1 MLQTRIVRFAVL
13 AFAVVAPISSFAQVR
28 TSEQPAFQPSFSLDQ
43 VVPQYRPFVAQPVA
57 ARVPLAVKP
66 ALDTDAGFTASMDQ
80 VLDRAIYKAPRKR
93 VADFAM
99 TLRDIRYRRAGRDPS
114 TGFDCSGFTHYVYN
128 KTFGVEL
135 PYDAP
140 SQYRDGEKI
149 VREEMKVGDLVFFQV
164 RGHIT
169 HVGLYMG
176 DGRFIHSPAPGKR
189 VRIDE
194 LANPY
199 WAKRWAGARRVH
211 VLS

>member
-1 MLQTRIVRFAVL
+1 MNPVPVDNSTQLSIEAL
-13 AFAVVAPISSFAQVR
+13 I
-28 TSEQPAFQPSFSLDQ
+28 PAFQPDSVSPT
-43 VVPQYRPFVAQPVA
+43 VSIRSVA
-57 ARVPLAVKP
+57 AVAAADSRTPESA
-66 ALDTDAGFTASMDQ
+66 ALDAI
-80 VLDRAIYKAPRKR
+80 VDRAIYKAPRKR

-99 TLRDIRYRRAGRDPS
+99 TLRDVRYRRAGRDPS

-149 VREEMKVGDLVFFQV
+149 ARDEMKMGDLVFFQV

-169 HVGLYMG
+169 HVGIYMG
-176 DGRFIHSPAPGKR
+176 EGRFIHSPSPGKR

-194 LANPY
+194 LASPY

-211 VLS
+211 GFS

>member
-1 MLQTRIVRFAVL
+1 MLQTRIVRLAVL
-13 AFAVVAPISSFAQVR
+13 AIAVVAPISSFAQAQFSV
-28 TSEQPAFQPSFSLDQ
+28 QPASSTAFSLDR
-43 VVPQYRPFVAQPVA
+43 VVPQYRPFVLLPVVAHIPFA
-57 ARVPLAVKP
+57 AKP

-80 VLDRAIYKAPRKR
+80 VIDRAIYKAPRKR

-128 KTFGVEL
+128 QTFGVEL

-149 VREEMKVGDLVFFQV
+149 AREEMKVGDLVFFQV

-176 DGRFIHSPAPGKR
+176 NGRFIHSPSPGKR

-199 WAKRWAGARRVH
+199 WAKRWAGARRVN

>member
-1 MLQTRIVRFAVL
+1 M
-13 AFAVVAPISSFAQVR
+13 S
-28 TSEQPAFQPSFSLDQ
+28 
-43 VVPQYRPFVAQPVA
+43 
-57 ARVPLAVKP
+57 VPLAVKP

>member
-1 MLQTRIVRFAVL
+1 MLHIRIVRLAVL
-13 AFAVVAPISSFAQVR
+13 AVAVVAPISSFAQSRVFQL
-28 TSEQPAFQPSFSLDQ
+28 SPAQQAFSLDQ
-43 VVPQYRPFVAQPVA
+43 VVPQYRPFVAQLVA

-66 ALDTDAGFTASMDQ
+66 ALDTDAGFAASMDEI
-80 VLDRAIYKAPRKR
+80 VDRAIYKAPRKR

-99 TLRDIRYRRAGRDPS
+99 TLRDIRYRRAGHDPS

-149 VREEMKVGDLVFFQV
+149 AREEMKVGDLVFFQV

-176 DGRFIHSPAPGKR
+176 NGRFIHSPSPGKR

-194 LANPY
+194 LSSPY